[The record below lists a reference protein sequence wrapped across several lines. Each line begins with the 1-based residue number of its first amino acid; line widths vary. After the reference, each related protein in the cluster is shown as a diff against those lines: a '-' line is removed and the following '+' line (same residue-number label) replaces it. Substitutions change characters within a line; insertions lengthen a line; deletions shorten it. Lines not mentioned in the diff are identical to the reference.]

1 MSEQVTQYYCK
12 IDPIRTGEKIKSSI
26 LHLNIPI
33 KELAK
38 MMSVSQQAVYKW
50 ICGESLPSLEN
61 VVLLSSILNVPIDD
75 LIVRSSIYTYQVEE
89 IYVRECCIEFFVLS
103 LLDLDEFH
111 IPFTSKTTDSMA
123 IPCSVNIYGLYLRLP
138 LPFEVAF
145 CDLKKVLRCYLL
157 LSEV

>member
-38 MMSVSQQAVYKW
+38 MMSVSPQAVYKW

-89 IYVRECCIEFFVLS
+89 IYVREEQNEYPF
-103 LLDLDEFH
+103 
-111 IPFTSKTTDSMA
+111 PFTSKTTE
-123 IPCSVNIYGLYLRLP
+123 LP
-138 LPFEVAF
+138 LVY
-145 CDLKKVLRCYLL
+145 DI
-157 LSEV
+157 